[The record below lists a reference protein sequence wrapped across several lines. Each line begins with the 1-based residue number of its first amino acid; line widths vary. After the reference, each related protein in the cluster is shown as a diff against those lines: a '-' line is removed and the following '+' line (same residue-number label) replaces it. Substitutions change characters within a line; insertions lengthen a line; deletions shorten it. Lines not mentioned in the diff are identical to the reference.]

1 MTKNQLQHQLQEL
14 VRLPSENEWVEFK
27 HNYHSDEEI
36 GERISA
42 LSNSACILGQEFGYL
57 VFGVED
63 ETHKILGTTFKA
75 KTAKAKKA
83 KKESLEHWLL
93 QRLSPRIDFEIVEF
107 DYEGKHISMFI
118 IPATYNKPVE
128 FHHTAYV
135 RVGST
140 TRKLNDFPEK
150 ARKIWTKSDDN
161 KFEET
166 IALRDVTPA
175 DVVRLLDTQS
185 YFDLL
190 NIPYPTTQDGVIERF
205 LSEGLITKNKGTHH
219 ITNLGALLFAKDL
232 NKFDNLKRKAVRV
245 IIYESKSKLKTI
257 REQIGIKGYAVGFT
271 GLVNW
276 INSQLPANEVIGEAL
291 RKEVRMYPEIAVRE
305 LTANA
310 IIHQNFAVKGF
321 PTVEIFSDRIEISNP
336 GTPLIHPERF
346 IDEYQSRNEKTA
358 DLMRRLGICEEK
370 GSGIDK
376 VIWSNEEFRLPP
388 PSFEIKQIRTVVTM
402 YAQKDF
408 SDMTKEEKIRA
419 CYQHCCLK
427 YAMNERMTNETVRER
442 FGMTK
447 DDSYKASAIISA
459 TRKAGL
465 VKRNGY
471 NSQSRKGARYVPFWA

>member
-1 MTKNQLQHQLQEL
+1 MGTFYK
-14 VRLPSENEWVEFK
+14 
-27 HNYHSDEEI
+27 
-36 GERISA
+36 
-42 LSNSACILGQEFGYL
+42 SN
-57 VFGVED
+57 
-63 ETHKILGTTFKA
+63 
-75 KTAKAKKA
+75 
-83 KKESLEHWLL
+83 
-93 QRLSPRIDFEIVEF
+93 
-107 DYEGKHISMFI
+107 
-118 IPATYNKPVE
+118 
-128 FHHTAYV
+128 
-135 RVGST
+135 
-140 TRKLNDFPEK
+140 
-150 ARKIWTKSDDN
+150 N

-175 DVVRLLDTQS
+175 DIVRLLDTQS

-190 NIPYPTTQDGVIERF
+190 NIPYPTTQDSVIERF
-205 LSEGLITKNKGTHH
+205 LSEGLITKNKGTYH

-245 IIYESKSKLKTI
+245 IIYEGKSKLKTI
-257 REQIGIKGYAVGFT
+257 REQIGIKGYAVGFI

-276 INSQLPANEVIGEAL
+276 INSQLPTNEVIGEAL

-346 IDEYQSRNEKTA
+346 IDEYQSRNEKVA